1 MTERQRSNVR
11 GGGQNLLS
19 RVVVGD
25 DIARVATISV
35 ETTEPRGII
44 AVSLAVTPSQ
54 RVFDRKARVRVGV
67 RLRMRYCTARRAF
80 SMVAVVSHCRG
91 RECKRQRNSRRP

>member
-1 MTERQRSNVR
+1 MSTRSNVH
-11 GGGQNLLS
+11 GGGRNLLS
-19 RVVVGD
+19 RVVVVGN

-54 RVFDRKARVRVGV
+54 RVFDRKARVRVCV
-67 RLRMRYCTARRAF
+67 RLRMRYCTARWAF

-91 RECKRQRNSRRP
+91 REYKRQRDCRRP